1 MGHSHF
7 LTLVMDL
14 WMGAQLVA
22 LTSLENIP
30 RHTHMPSSGWSEGD
44 TVKEGTRPEV
54 RVDGRQAW
62 TLLALAHTRQKN

>member
-54 RVDGRQAW
+54 
-62 TLLALAHTRQKN
+62 